1 MTKKSEDTNEII
13 RTIAT
18 WILLF
23 GLVAAAFYCYVIGKE
38 DVAGGFAFVAFI
50 LGVNIL

>member
-1 MTKKSEDTNEII
+1 MSNKPESTSEII

-23 GLVAAAFYCYVIGKE
+23 ILVIASFYCFVIGKE
-38 DVAGGFAFVAFI
+38 DVAGGFAFAAFI

>member
-1 MTKKSEDTNEII
+1 MNKKPESTSEII

-23 GLVAAAFYCYVIGKE
+23 ILVITSFYCFVIGKE
-38 DVAGGFAFVAFI
+38 DVAGGFAFAAFI